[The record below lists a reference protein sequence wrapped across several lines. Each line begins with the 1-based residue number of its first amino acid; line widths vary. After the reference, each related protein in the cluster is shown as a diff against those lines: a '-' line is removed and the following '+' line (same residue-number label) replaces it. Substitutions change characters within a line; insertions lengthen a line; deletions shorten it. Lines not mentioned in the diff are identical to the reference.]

1 MSLIYTILIFVLT
14 ISIIVTFHEYGH
26 YLAARLCGVKV
37 LEFSVGFG
45 NKLFGKKLGR
55 DKTEY
60 KICALPL
67 GGYVKMLDERE
78 GNVSESEKNRAFNN
92 QSLLKRFF
100 IVFSG
105 PLFNFILAIFF
116 YFLIFAS
123 GYDGFQPN
131 VGVVKANSTAESI
144 GMNPGD
150 IIYSVNNK
158 RVKTWSDVTLQSV
171 KSSAE
176 ENDIIFEVL
185 REGNLIKLANINY
198 KNISLDQSN
207 ILDSLGILN
216 FISKTSKIG
225 FVEDGSP
232 AFNSGLKR
240 HDKVISI
247 NNIKVNNW
255 NEIVNIIK
263 NNPKK
268 ILNLYILSEG
278 KYKNVKVT
286 PEIIKKNNIQFGRL
300 GISPF
305 VDDNDILQNK
315 IKVKYGFFESI
326 KLSIVKTYDFTL
338 LTLNFIVKLIKGEV
352 SSKSISGPVGI
363 AGYAADSFKS
373 GYTSFLGLLAMLSI
387 SIGILNLLPIPMLDG
402 GHLMY
407 YLVEFIIR
415 RPIPERVQLVFQQV
429 GITFL
434 IFLSFFALY
443 NDLLRIML

>member
-1 MSLIYTILIFVLT
+1 MSLIYTVLIFILT

-26 YLAARLCGVKV
+26 YLAARICGVKV

-78 GNVSESEKNRAFNN
+78 GNVNESEKNRAFNN

-105 PLFNFILAIFF
+105 PLFNFILAVFF
-116 YFLIFAS
+116 YFLIFTS
-123 GYDGFQPN
+123 GYDGFKPN
-131 VGVVKANSTAESI
+131 VGVVKANSSAESI
-144 GMNPGD
+144 GMYPGD

-176 ENDIIFEVL
+176 ENDIVFEVL
-185 REGNLIKLANINY
+185 RNGNLKKLTNINY

-216 FISKTSKIG
+216 FINKTLKIG
-225 FVEDGSP
+225 LVEDGSP
-232 AFNSGLKR
+232 AFNVGLKR
-240 HDKVISI
+240 NDKVISI
-247 NNIKVNNW
+247 NNIKVKNW

-268 ILNLYILSEG
+268 VLNFYILSEG
-278 KYKNVKVT
+278 EYKNIKVM
-286 PEIIKKNNIQFGRL
+286 PELVKKNNIQFGRL

-305 VDDNDILQNK
+305 LDDNDILQNK
-315 IKVKYGFFESI
+315 INVKYGFFESI

-338 LTLNFIVKLIKGEV
+338 LTLNFILKLIKGEV

-415 RPIPERVQLVFQQV
+415 KPIPERLQLVLQQV

>member
-1 MSLIYTILIFVLT
+1 MSLIYTILIFILT

-45 NKLFGKKLGR
+45 NKLFGKKLGK

-78 GNVSESEKNRAFNN
+78 AHVSDFEKNRAFNN

-116 YFLIFAS
+116 YFLILTS
-123 GYDGFQPN
+123 GYEGFKPI
-131 VGVVKANSTAESI
+131 VGVVKVNSLVESI
-144 GMNPGD
+144 GMYPD
-150 IIYSVNNK
+150 DTIYSVNDK

-176 ENDIIFEVL
+176 ENDIVFEVL
-185 REGNLIKLANINY
+185 RNGNLKKLTNINY

-207 ILDSLGILN
+207 ILESLGMLN

-225 FVEDGSP
+225 HVEDGSP

-240 HDKVISI
+240 YDTVISI
-247 NNIKVNNW
+247 NNIRVNNW
-255 NEIVNIIK
+255 NEIVNFIK

-268 ILNLYILSEG
+268 ILNLYIFSDG
-278 KYKNVKVT
+278 KYKTIKVT
-286 PEIIKKNNIQFGRL
+286 PALVKKNNIEFGRL

-305 VDDNDILQNK
+305 VDENHILQNK
-315 IKVKYGFFESI
+315 VNIKYSFFESI
-326 KLSIVKTYDFTL
+326 KLSIIKTYDFTL
-338 LTLNFIVKLIKGEV
+338 LTLNFILKLIKGEV

>member
-78 GNVSESEKNRAFNN
+78 GKVSELEKNRAFNN
-92 QSLLKRFF
+92 QSLSKRFF

-105 PLFNFILAIFF
+105 PLFNFILAVFF

-123 GYDGFQPN
+123 GYDGFKPN
-131 VGVVKANSTAESI
+131 VGVVKANSSAESI
-144 GMNPGD
+144 GMYPGD
-150 IIYSVNNK
+150 IIYSVNDK
-158 RVKTWSDVTLQSV
+158 IVKTWSDVTLQSV

-176 ENDIIFEVL
+176 ENDIVFEVL
-185 REGNLIKLANINY
+185 RDGSLVKLKNINY

-207 ILDSLGILN
+207 ILESLGIFN
-216 FISKTSKIG
+216 FISKTLKIG
-225 FVEDGSP
+225 FVENGSP

-240 HDKVISI
+240 NDKVISI
-247 NNIKVNNW
+247 NNIKVSNW

-268 ILNLYILSEG
+268 ILILEIFSEG
-278 KYKNVKVT
+278 EYKSIKVI
-286 PEIIKKNNIQFGRL
+286 PDLVKKNNIEFGRL
-300 GISPF
+300 GISPL
-305 VDDNDILQNK
+305 VDKNDIFQNK
-315 IKVKYGFFESI
+315 INVKYGFFESI

-338 LTLNFIVKLIKGEV
+338 LTLNFIVKLVKGEV

>member
-116 YFLIFAS
+116 YFLIFTS

-185 REGNLIKLANINY
+185 RKGNLIKLANINY

-216 FISKTSKIG
+216 FISKTLKIG

-263 NNPKK
+263 NSPKK

-286 PEIIKKNNIQFGRL
+286 PEIIKKNNVQFGRL

-305 VDDNDILQNK
+305 VDENDILQNK
-315 IKVKYGFFESI
+315 INVKYGFFESI

>member
-116 YFLIFAS
+116 YFLIFTS

-131 VGVVKANSTAESI
+131 VGVVKANSSAESI

-216 FISKTSKIG
+216 FISKTLKIG

-232 AFNSGLKR
+232 AFNSGLKK

-263 NNPKK
+263 NSPKK

-286 PEIIKKNNIQFGRL
+286 PEIIKKNNVQFGRL

-305 VDDNDILQNK
+305 VDENDILQNK
-315 IKVKYGFFESI
+315 INVKYGFFESI

-373 GYTSFLGLLAMLSI
+373 GYTNFLGLLAMLSI